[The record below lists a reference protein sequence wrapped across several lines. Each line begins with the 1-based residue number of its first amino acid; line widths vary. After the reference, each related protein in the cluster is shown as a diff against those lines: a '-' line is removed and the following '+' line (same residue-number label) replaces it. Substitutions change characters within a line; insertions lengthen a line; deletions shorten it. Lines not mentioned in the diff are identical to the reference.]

1 MNIDAEPVLP
11 VSGFSIQ
18 WCSWL
23 GKQRGFVC
31 ESDDTMVSNQQGTR
45 WIQLDPS
52 CSLLLA
58 TFVLFSSSANKAF
71 LHPIDIFG
79 RNSEIHLTF
88 QLWYWSPIHNSYTNS
103 LCLVFFL
110 LPSFLFLSRKH
121 HIELFLFSSFSSQGA
136 RCGRRGRPRVIILVP
151 KKETSSWNNLGHDSQ
166 DSFAIYSNHRYG
178 VNNRRKKWREF

>member
-1 MNIDAEPVLP
+1 MILFHLLHCRILNRCKGTSIRLSKRGNVSSNTFKHNNRLSQVFYSILADLQASRPAWWLRLAMNIDAEPVLP

-23 GKQRGFVC
+23 GKHIGFVC

-88 QLWYWSPIHNSYTNS
+88 QLWYWSPIHNS
-103 LCLVFFL
+103 
-110 LPSFLFLSRKH
+110 
-121 HIELFLFSSFSSQGA
+121 
-136 RCGRRGRPRVIILVP
+136 
-151 KKETSSWNNLGHDSQ
+151 
-166 DSFAIYSNHRYG
+166 
-178 VNNRRKKWREF
+178 